1 MSVVEP
7 SSLRAAASGQPTW
20 FVRLQD
26 RWRSR
31 IARLLA
37 SERFRHWAAGFPL
50 TRPIA
55 RRRARALF
63 DLCAGF
69 VYSQILQACVQL
81 RVFELLA
88 DGPRSAAELAP
99 QLGLTLEA
107 AERLLAAARALRL
120 LAPASRGRYRL
131 GELGAP
137 LLGNRAITAMV
148 EHHALLYAD
157 LRDPV
162 ALLRGER
169 VRTALGDYWPYD
181 EAADTRGFDPGRSDA
196 YSGLMSAS
204 QPLVARELLDAY
216 PFERHQR
223 LLDVGGGEGSFL
235 ASVAARVPN
244 LKLML
249 FDLPPVAARA
259 RQRLAAQG
267 LADRTSVVGG
277 SFRTDAL
284 PSGADLVTLV
294 RVVHDHDDD
303 VVRALLCAVREALP
317 PGGVLL
323 IAEPM
328 SDTPGAEPVGD
339 AYFGFYLLAMGRG
352 RPRSA
357 ERLSEMLLDA
367 GFIAP
372 RLLPTRMPLQTRVL
386 CAVVPG

>member
-1 MSVVEP
+1 MSVVDP
-7 SSLRAAASGQPTW
+7 SAVPAAVRGRPSW
-20 FVRLQD
+20 FLRLQD
-26 RWRSR
+26 GWRNR
-31 IARLLA
+31 IVRLLA

-55 RRRARALF
+55 RRRARELF

-88 DGPRSAAELAP
+88 EGPRSAAALAP

-107 AERLLAAARALRL
+107 TERLLAAAQALRL
-120 LAPASRGRYRL
+120 LAPASEGRYRL

-137 LLGNRAITAMV
+137 LLGNQAITAMV

-169 VRTALGDYWPYD
+169 GRTALGAYWPYD
-181 EAADTRGFDPGRSDA
+181 DAAATSGFDAGRSDA

-235 ASVAARVPN
+235 ASVAAAVPD

-259 RQRLAAQG
+259 RQRLAARG
-267 LADRTSVVGG
+267 LGDRTSVTGG

-303 VVRALLCAVREALP
+303 VVRGLLHAVRDALP

-328 SDTPGAEPVGD
+328 SDTPGAERVGD

-352 RPRSA
+352 RPRTA

-367 GFIAP
+367 GFVAP

>member
-7 SSLRAAASGQPTW
+7 RPLAAGASPASSRWLQW
-20 FVRLQD
+20 QD
-26 RWRSR
+26 RWAGWL
-31 IARLLA
+31 ARLQA
-37 SERFRHWAAGFPL
+37 SDRFRHWAAGFPL

-88 DGPRSAAELAP
+88 DGPRSALSLAP
-99 QLGLTLEA
+99 QLGLSVEA
-107 AERLLAAARALRL
+107 AERLLAAAQALRL
-120 LAPASRGRYRL
+120 LAPASGGRYRL

-137 LLGNRAITAMV
+137 LVGNRAITAMV

-169 VRTALGDYWPYD
+169 GTTALRAYWPYD
-181 EAADTRGFDPGRSDA
+181 EAAAPAAFDPARSDA
-196 YSGLMSAS
+196 YSTLMSAS

-216 PFERHQR
+216 PFERHER

-235 ASVAARVPN
+235 ASVAARVPA

-259 RQRLAAQG
+259 QQRLAALG
-267 LADRTSVVGG
+267 LADRTSVTGG
-277 SFRTDAL
+277 SFRSDAL
-284 PSGADLVTLV
+284 PRGADLATLV

-303 VVRALLCAVREALP
+303 VVRALLRAVREALP

-372 RLLPTRMPLQTRVL
+372 QLLPTRLPLQTRVL
-386 CAVVPG
+386 RAVVPD